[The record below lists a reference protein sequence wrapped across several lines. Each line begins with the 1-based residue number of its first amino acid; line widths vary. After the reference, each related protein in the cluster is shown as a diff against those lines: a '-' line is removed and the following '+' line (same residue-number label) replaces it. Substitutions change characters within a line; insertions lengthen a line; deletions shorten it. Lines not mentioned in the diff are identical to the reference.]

1 MTGALFGLVV
11 MPLGILILAFWLAF
25 KGRDKT

>member
-1 MTGALFGLVV
+1 MSGAVFGLIL

-25 KGRDKT
+25 KDRGKT